1 MIYYQMT
8 AKCSGVV
15 VYDHGVAVYTITS
28 GEVVSKNCVD
38 RITTDGNIYIKPY
51 RYSRKSRSCRIFK
64 PLSGC
69 KKATIFSEVRR

>member
-1 MIYYQMT
+1 MIYYQM
-8 AKCSGVV
+8 KKYSGMA
-15 VYDHGVAVYTITS
+15 VYDHGIFAYTIIAE
-28 GEVVSKNCVD
+28 EVLSKNNFD

>member
-1 MIYYQMT
+1 MIYYQM
-8 AKCSGVV
+8 KKYSGMA

-38 RITTDGNIYIKPY
+38 RITTDGNINIKPY